1 MKAHL
6 TPTVTQQPLQY
17 MNLADSSD
25 FLGTEKS
32 QISTQVMLCKMQHEN
47 KKEQSVLST
56 YLVGK
61 RHGILKIQH
70 ECNGLRRFLLT
81 VEAWY
86 SQDTA

>member
-1 MKAHL
+1 M
-6 TPTVTQQPLQY
+6 QQVAK
-17 MNLADSSD
+17 N
-25 FLGTEKS
+25 
-32 QISTQVMLCKMQHEN
+32 
-47 KKEQSVLST
+47 EQSVLST